1 MIAKFLEVSSL
12 YKSSDQSDE
21 SCDLEGKIFEALE
34 TVKDTSIPEFRKAFN
49 VMLAHT
55 KTLTTPCYEE
65 FKTFIRHMAITDD
78 TWKLWV
84 QFVFVDAMAYVGL
97 FLSIRSGDWHLR
109 MGSMKNMAPVFTAFD
124 HPIYQKLISNHI
136 SDLVCMPQ
144 PVLLMFEQGAFVVSI
159 GGREWHSV
167 AIDEAHEMLIN
178 KQCKMSITKP
188 SPDYINRVAKYITY
202 RTKALHRFMQ
212 QLSPPEMKKSKVT
225 KAWEVYFSSKSEKI
239 HQKNVSAQ
247 IQAINNSSLLEV
259 TQHNRGL
266 INPFTDKTASTQQ
279 SHDLLDFRHIGQQ
292 EFLLRISYFI
302 LKVPSVKAPNRR
314 KALQTF
320 SVKQARKRRISQLER
335 DQQLVISAM
344 MEISARQ
351 AASA

>member
-1 MIAKFLEVSSL
+1 MVLLHDLHTQYIDKQGRQYLVVTGDAKVYELLQSLKFEYGQDLHWLLPFPGDFHLLMNYQSALMKPYFDAGLKSLAEAAGYPVAAIHSCSQFKRTYLFILEAWEAVYQTMIAKFLEVSSL

-34 TVKDTSIPEFRKAFN
+34 TVKDTTIPEFRKAFN

-65 FKTFIRHMAITDD
+65 FIRHMAITDD

-202 RTKALHRFMQ
+202 RTKAVPRFMQ

-225 KAWEVYFSSKSEKI
+225 KAWEVYFSSKSE
-239 HQKNVSAQ
+239 
-247 IQAINNSSLLEV
+247 
-259 TQHNRGL
+259 
-266 INPFTDKTASTQQ
+266 
-279 SHDLLDFRHIGQQ
+279 
-292 EFLLRISYFI
+292 
-302 LKVPSVKAPNRR
+302 
-314 KALQTF
+314 
-320 SVKQARKRRISQLER
+320 
-335 DQQLVISAM
+335 
-344 MEISARQ
+344 
-351 AASA
+351 